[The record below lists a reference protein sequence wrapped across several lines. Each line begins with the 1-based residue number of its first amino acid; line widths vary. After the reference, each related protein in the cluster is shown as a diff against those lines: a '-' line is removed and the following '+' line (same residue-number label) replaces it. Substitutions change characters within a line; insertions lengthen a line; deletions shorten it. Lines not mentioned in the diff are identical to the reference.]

1 MPTGKTGPWRRKRSE
16 WYVREDVDMLL
27 DDEKGVCE
35 SIHGGI
41 RGRVTERERGRVR
54 EGKRWREREREVGRK

>member
-1 MPTGKTGPWRRKRSE
+1 
-16 WYVREDVDMLL
+16 MLL
-27 DDEKGVCE
+27 DDEKGVRE

-54 EGKRWREREREVGRK
+54 EGKRWRERERGRKKTTFANSLDNASMQGTEREHVS

>member
-1 MPTGKTGPWRRKRSE
+1 MP
-16 WYVREDVDMLL
+16 L

-54 EGKRWREREREVGRK
+54 EGKRWREREREREEENDIRQFIG

>member
-41 RGRVTERERGRVR
+41 RGRVTERER
-54 EGKRWREREREVGRK
+54 EVE